1 MSDNI
6 EFTPEARWRHLRD
19 HGPRLLVNLT
29 SHDAINEKPVWFDEE
44 RFARA
49 KAAVEKFYI
58 GVAYSSLTGLLLIL
72 QLPDGLEPLLVTGN
86 SKDIPSLYKRYL
98 STILH
103 VNTWY
108 EDDIFNPDTKGY
120 KSIRQVR
127 SMHKRVQQLM
137 NEKHQV
143 RDLHGQ
149 EHKWMTQY
157 DVALTQFSFIGL
169 AMLFPA
175 KSAMIAATSEHL
187 ELINYYWR
195 VLGFMMGI
203 EDTFNACQFDKYD
216 DIKEFMRLIF
226 EREFKAKFEQHECK
240 KGLEMTK
247 SICLAL
253 QYFTPLVTF
262 NSLAHWWQDCFTFNG
277 YKLEPMTVKDKVL
290 LTWTNFSFNTLLKS
304 ERFLKY
310 SNKLHKR
317 RFEQRLK
324 KKDVVYEQ
332 LKDQYKDCP
341 HLTYYSDRIDYFNK
355 NSATPTTGAQDANNN
370 NGSEAAPVSMKHKMP
385 PSAIAVTT
393 FKGCPMGYDAVLPAL
408 HPPQQQQQSD
418 TSAPA

>member
-1 MSDNI
+1 MFSLHTYIFFNCTFAYCI
-6 EFTPEARWRHLRD
+6 KS
-19 HGPRLLVNLT
+19 T
-29 SHDAINEKPVWFDEE
+29 SNS
-44 RFARA
+44 
-49 KAAVEKFYI
+49 
-58 GVAYSSLTGLLLIL
+58 VAYSSLTGLLLIL

-103 VNTWY
+103 VNSWY
-108 EDDIFNPDTKGY
+108 EDDIFNPESKGY

-143 RDLHGQ
+143 KDLHNQ
-149 EHKWMTQY
+149 PHKWMTQY
-157 DVALTQFSFIGL
+157 DIALTQFSFIGL

-175 KSAMIAATSEHL
+175 KSAMIAATNEEL

-203 EDTFNACQFDKYD
+203 EDEYNACQFDKYE
-216 DIKEFMRLIF
+216 DIKQFMSLIF
-226 EREFKAKFEQHECK
+226 EHEFKEKFKQHQCK

-262 NSLAHWWQDCFTFNG
+262 NSLAHWWQDCFSFNG
-277 YKLEPMTVKDKVL
+277 YELESLTFRDNVL
-290 LTWTNFSFNTLLKS
+290 LTWTNFSFNRLLKNQN
-304 ERFLKY
+304 FLKF

-317 RFEQRLK
+317 RFDKRLK

-332 LKDQYKDCP
+332 LKDQYKNCP
-341 HLTYYSDRIDYFNK
+341 HLTYYSDRVDYFDSKSSAINSIKK
-355 NSATPTTGAQDANNN
+355 NNSNNN
-370 NGSEAAPVSMKHKMP
+370 DEKEMIYQKQKIINPV
-385 PSAIAVTT
+385 AVTT

-408 HPPQQQQQSD
+408 NGSVV
-418 TSAPA
+418 SA